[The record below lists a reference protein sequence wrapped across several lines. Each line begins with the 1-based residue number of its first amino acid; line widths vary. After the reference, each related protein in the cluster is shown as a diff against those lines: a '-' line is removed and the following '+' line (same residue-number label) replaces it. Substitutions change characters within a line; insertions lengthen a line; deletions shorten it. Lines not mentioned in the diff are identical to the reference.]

1 MIFILFD
8 RFWCFRPIKDTILKA
23 NHKLCVWAFFA
34 CNEAK
39 HRPGKILFDRVPF
52 VYATINGQREL
63 FLIDTGASVSMLD
76 KTFCDDAGI
85 YYAASGVEIIG
96 VNGASVPQ
104 KLTGRIPFQLDS
116 IPYSARFSVQD
127 MTSLRRAAGRN
138 IKGLIGSDVLSEY
151 HISIDFK
158 NYELKI

>member
-1 MIFILFD
+1 MKNRNLTLLQYLTVLLCTGLLF
-8 RFWCFRPIKDTILKA
+8 
-23 NHKLCVWAFFA
+23 VMAFFA

-39 HRPGKILFDRVPF
+39 HRPGKIIFDRVPF

-76 KTFCDDAGI
+76 KTFCDAAGI
-85 YYAASGVEIIG
+85 YYADSEVEIIG
-96 VNGASVPQ
+96 VNGASIPQ
-104 KLTGRIPFQLDS
+104 KLTGRIPFHLDS
-116 IPYSARFSVQD
+116 IPRFSVQD

-138 IKGLIGSDVLSEY
+138 IKGLIGSDVLSAY

-158 NYELKI
+158 NYELVWE

>member
-1 MIFILFD
+1 MKNRKLTLLQYLTVLLCTELLF
-8 RFWCFRPIKDTILKA
+8 L
-23 NHKLCVWAFFA
+23 LAFLA

-39 HRPGKILFDRVPF
+39 HRPGKIIFDRVPF

-63 FLIDTGASVSMLD
+63 FMIDTGASVSMLD

-85 YYAASGVEIIG
+85 YYADSEVEIIG
-96 VNGASVPQ
+96 VNGASIPQ

-138 IKGLIGSDVLSEY
+138 IKGLIGSDILSAY

-158 NYELKI
+158 NYELIL

>member
-1 MIFILFD
+1 MKNRNLTLLQYTTVFICMGLLFA
-8 RFWCFRPIKDTILKA
+8 FG
-23 NHKLCVWAFFA
+23 FFA

-39 HRPGKILFDRVPF
+39 HRPGKIIFDRVPF

-85 YYAASGVEIIG
+85 YYADSEVEIIG
-96 VNGASVPQ
+96 VNGASIPQ

>member
-1 MIFILFD
+1 MKNRKLTLLQYLTVLLCTGLLF
-8 RFWCFRPIKDTILKA
+8 L
-23 NHKLCVWAFFA
+23 LAFFA

-63 FLIDTGASVSMLD
+63 FMIDTGASVSMLD

-138 IKGLIGSDVLSEY
+138 IKGLIGSDVLSAY

-158 NYELKI
+158 NYELVWE

>member
-1 MIFILFD
+1 MINRNLTLLQYLTVLLCTGLLF
-8 RFWCFRPIKDTILKA
+8 L
-23 NHKLCVWAFFA
+23 LAFFA

-52 VYATINGQREL
+52 VYATI
-63 FLIDTGASVSMLD
+63 
-76 KTFCDDAGI
+76 
-85 YYAASGVEIIG
+85 YYADSEVEIIG
-96 VNGASVPQ
+96 VNGASIPQ

-138 IKGLIGSDVLSEY
+138 IKGLIGSDVLSAY

-158 NYELKI
+158 NYELVWE

>member
-1 MIFILFD
+1 
-8 RFWCFRPIKDTILKA
+8 
-23 NHKLCVWAFFA
+23 
-34 CNEAK
+34 
-39 HRPGKILFDRVPF
+39 
-52 VYATINGQREL
+52 
-63 FLIDTGASVSMLD
+63 MLD

-85 YYAASGVEIIG
+85 YYADSEVEIIG
-96 VNGASVPQ
+96 VNGASIPQ

-138 IKGLIGSDVLSEY
+138 IKGLIGSDVLSAY

-158 NYELKI
+158 NYELVWE

>member
-1 MIFILFD
+1 MINRNLTLLQYLTVLLCTGWLF
-8 RFWCFRPIKDTILKA
+8 L
-23 NHKLCVWAFFA
+23 LAFFA

-138 IKGLIGSDVLSEY
+138 IKGLIGSDVLSAY

-158 NYELKI
+158 NYELVWE

>member
-1 MIFILFD
+1 MPSILL
-8 RFWCFRPIKDTILKA
+8 RCFRPIKDTILRA

-76 KTFCDDAGI
+76 KTFCDDA
-85 YYAASGVEIIG
+85 ASITPPPGWR
-96 VNGASVPQ
+96 S
-104 KLTGRIPFQLDS
+104 
-116 IPYSARFSVQD
+116 
-127 MTSLRRAAGRN
+127 
-138 IKGLIGSDVLSEY
+138 SE
-151 HISIDFK
+151 
-158 NYELKI
+158 